1 MNILLINSS
10 EKTPF
15 AAMISDNKEIVHYAA
30 EFIEPSDTLNKNP
43 DKLIHCLEKLSTE
56 SFLNS
61 VDAIAVTTGPGSFTG
76 IRVGLS
82 LAKGIAFGSDKKI
95 IPINNFELTLNRL
108 NEISPNITYCVLL
121 EAKLPEYYFS
131 VYQNGKFVNSGA
143 EILENLQKTLKID
156 TIIVGD
162 FGDETH
168 IKHCYF
174 KYINIKNHKNEL
186 ASMRELAKK
195 EFDAGNFTDAW
206 KVEPLYLK
214 DFNLKKKIFSC

>member
-1 MNILLINSS
+1 MNLLLINSS
-10 EKTPF
+10 EKAPF
-15 AAMISDNKEIVHYAA
+15 AAITSLDKTIVHYAS
-30 EFIEPSDTLNKNP
+30 EFIDPSDTLNKNP

-56 SFLNS
+56 SNINS

-82 LAKGIAFGSDKKI
+82 LAKGIAFGADKKI
-95 IPINNFELTLNRL
+95 IPINNFDLTLNRL

-131 VYQNGKFVNSGA
+131 VYEYGKFVNSGA
-143 EILENLQKTLKID
+143 ETLENLQKTLNND

-162 FGDETH
+162 FCDETH

-174 KYINIKNHKNEL
+174 KYINIKNHKNGL
-186 ASMRELAKK
+186 ASMAHLAKK
-195 EFDAGNFTDAW
+195 EFNTGNLIEAG
-206 KVEPLYLK
+206 KIEPLYLK
-214 DFNLKKKIFSC
+214 DFNFKKKNL

>member
-1 MNILLINSS
+1 
-10 EKTPF
+10 
-15 AAMISDNKEIVHYAA
+15 MISDNNEIVHYAS
-30 EFIEPSDTLNKNP
+30 EFTRPSELSNKNP
-43 DKLIHCLEKLSTE
+43 DKIIHCLEKLLTE
-56 SFLNS
+56 MNIIS

-82 LAKGIAFGSDKKI
+82 LAKGIAFGADKKI
-95 IPINNFELTLNRL
+95 ISINNFELTLNRL
-108 NEISPNITYCVLL
+108 NEISSNLTYCVLL

-131 VYQNGKFVNSGA
+131 VYENGKFVNSGA
-143 EILENLQKTLKID
+143 ETLENLQKTLKSD

-186 ASMRELAKK
+186 GSMSLLAKK
-195 EFDAGNFTDAW
+195 EFDTGNVTEAG

-214 DFNLKKKIFSC
+214 DFNFKKNENIINKILKEDDDLLKKLAE

>member
-1 MNILLINSS
+1 
-10 EKTPF
+10 
-15 AAMISDNKEIVHYAA
+15 MISDNNTIVHYAA
-30 EFIEPSDTLNKNP
+30 EFTNPSELSNKNP

-56 SFLNS
+56 MNINS

-95 IPINNFELTLNRL
+95 ISINNFELTLNRL
-108 NEISPNITYCVLL
+108 GEISPTQTYCVLL

-131 VYQNGKFVNSGA
+131 VYENGKFVNSGA
-143 EILENLQKTLKID
+143 ETLENLQKNIKSD

-186 ASMRELAKK
+186 ASMSEFAKK
-195 EFDAGNFTDAW
+195 EFDTGNLFEAG

-214 DFNLKKKIFSC
+214 DFNFKKK